1 MTGNATTFAFD
12 TARLVFGAGSSAE
25 TGEHLRLLGVTR
37 ALLVCDPFVTASGLA
52 ERLEASLGDAGIESV
67 VFDRIVGEP
76 SETSIEEASVA
87 ARDGFDGF
95 VGVGGGSAL
104 DTAKL
109 CALFATHGGTL
120 LDYVNAPIGKGRAA
134 PGPLRPFVALPTTS
148 GTGSEVTTVA
158 VVDFPRLGT
167 KTGVSHR
174 HLRPALAIVDPLLTL
189 SCPAGVTASVG
200 LDALLHAL
208 EAYTVLSYDARPH
221 LPLAERPPY
230 QGSNPLADPLCE
242 RAIEL
247 VGRHLRTAV
256 SDGSDVAARTGMA
269 LASTIAGI
277 AFSGAGVHVP
287 HALAYP
293 IASLKHEWKPPGY
306 GGAALIP
313 HGFAVAITAPAV
325 FRYVEDVVPDR
336 CATASRLLDG
346 GDDLAAS
353 LQRLIEDVGAPA
365 RLGELGYCEDDV
377 TALVRGAL
385 DQRRL
390 LVGSPKEVGAT
401 ELQGLLRESL

>member
-37 ALLVCDPFVTASGLA
+37 ALLVCDPFVSASGLA

-76 SETSIEEASVA
+76 SEASIEEATAA

-109 CALFATHGGTL
+109 CALFATHDGDL
-120 LDYVNAPIGKGRAA
+120 LDYVNAPIGNGRPV
-134 PGPLRPFVALPTTS
+134 PGPLRPLIALPTTS

-208 EAYTVLSYDARPH
+208 EAYTVLAYDARPA

-230 QGSNPLADPLCE
+230 QGSSPLADVLCE

-247 VGRHLRTAV
+247 VGRHLRAAV
-256 SDGSDVAARTGMA
+256 SDGGDVDARTAMA

-277 AFSGAGVHVP
+277 AFSGAGVHLP

-293 IASLKHEWKPPGY
+293 IASLKHDWRPAGY
-306 GGAALIP
+306 GGAALVP
-313 HGFAVAITAPAV
+313 HGFAVAVTAPAV
-325 FRYVEDVVPDR
+325 FRFVEDAVADR
-336 CATASRLLDG
+336 CANASRLLDG

-353 LQRLIEDVGAPA
+353 LERLIEDVGAPA
-365 RLGELGYCEDDV
+365 RLGELGYGEADV

-390 LVGSPKEVGAT
+390 LVGSPKNAGPA
-401 ELQGLLRESL
+401 ELEGLLRRSL